1 MALALAWGACSTD
14 ANRCAPR
21 DQLCRY
27 GQMLALVAGPVLT
40 MTLHGAVLN
49 GMHPTRAVAL
59 EVARCAVT
67 ALGLLWFL
75 QVCARMPASPPPP
88 LLGKMPAPNAQLS
101 TAGALP
107 PGPLAGAWMR
117 HAALVALVAHAGSA
131 AYALAVPREDG
142 LLAVRTTGAS
152 SGRALE

>member
-1 MALALAWGACSTD
+1 
-14 ANRCAPR
+14 
-21 DQLCRY
+21 
-27 GQMLALVAGPVLT
+27 MLALVAGPVLT

-88 LLGKMPAPNAQLS
+88 SLEKCLPRMRSYRLPARCRRGRSRARGC
-101 TAGALP
+101 A
-107 PGPLAGAWMR
+107 MR
-117 HAALVALVAHAGSA
+117 RS
-131 AYALAVPREDG
+131 
-142 LLAVRTTGAS
+142 
-152 SGRALE
+152 